1 MRQKFCLFLVFLLTV
16 CLLSGCGEYLMEAM
30 QELRA
35 AGETTGETTGTA
47 EPLPQYTAYTVPTE
61 STESTDRNPVPVEN
75 PYRDYYDF
83 STGFLLPEADTRYYF
98 RTELTQTDR
107 DWLRVAR
114 NEIYARHGYVFK
126 DQKLAD
132 YFSAMPWYEP
142 IPDKDPSGEFNKYEK
157 HNVML
162 LGMVQ
167 DLLDGKKIS
176 LKGKNPYLA
185 YYDPEMEFI
194 LTWSDEDVVERAFLR
209 GMSKEA
215 LKLARNEIFA
225 RHGYYF
231 SNEDLLTYF
240 AMCSWYYPDPA
251 ITTTDNVHLG
261 SQEKKNVSVIKAYEK
276 NPDYDP
282 SGLDTKL
289 SYSVT
294 TDYFSLKLPAYWKT
308 AADYYYSGDYI
319 EFVQE
324 ACMDTY
330 GGHLFSIGVY
340 ESMEDIEYHPSYF
353 KIGTVSDTAGNTYY
367 VVVTEPTDVQ
377 FDSEDDYIAGE
388 YQYMQNEQDRILD
401 TIKGANG
408 YTFKAQ

>member
-1 MRQKFCLFLVFLLTV
+1 MRQKLSLFLVILL
-16 CLLSGCGEYLMEAM
+16 LAGMLSGCDQLQFSDVVQLFLSKISAKIP
-30 QELRA
+30 QEQ
-35 AGETTGETTGTA
+35 TT
-47 EPLPQYTAYTVPTE
+47 PVPVTPAVP
-61 STESTDRNPVPVEN
+61 NPVPEEN
-75 PYRDYYDF
+75 PYRDYYDGQ
-83 STGFLLPEADTRYYF
+83 TGYLLPEADSRYYF
-98 RTELTQTDR
+98 RTELTRTDR

-185 YYDPEMEFI
+185 YYDPAQEFI
-194 LTWSDEDVVERAFLR
+194 LTWSDEDVVEQWDLV
-209 GMSKEA
+209 GLSKDA

-231 SNEDLLTYF
+231 SNENLLTYF
-240 AMCSWYYPDPA
+240 AMCSWYYPDPS
-251 ITTTDNVHLG
+251 ITTTDNVHLS
-261 SQEKKNVSVIKAYEK
+261 SQESKNVSVIKAYEK

-282 SGLDTKL
+282 SDLDTKL
-289 SYSVT
+289 TYSVN

-308 AADYYYSGDYI
+308 AADCSRSGNFI
-319 EFVQE
+319 SFSQ
-324 ACMDTY
+324 AASADTY
-330 GGHLFSIGVY
+330 GGHLFSVGVY
-340 ESMEDIEYHPSYF
+340 ETVEEFEYYPSYF
-353 KIGTVSDTAGNTYY
+353 VIGTVSNADGKTYY
-367 VVVTEPTDVQ
+367 VVVTEPSDVQ
-377 FDSEDDYIAGE
+377 FNYGDNYIAGE
-388 YQYMQNEQDRILD
+388 YRYMQNECDRILD
-401 TIKGANG
+401 TVKGING